1 VTFLIV
7 GGSSGVGRASAE
19 RFAAGRHPICI
30 VSSDRR
36 DSLAL
41 ASDLSLRWSIEAEAV
56 EVDLALPR
64 PPLVELD
71 AALSRLPPLRGILL
85 CAGTTRADDRP
96 GQTAADQEAITRVNY
111 LAGCEIVNRYLP
123 LLRRA
128 GAEGLIVGFGSIAAA
143 RGRSRNA
150 GYAAAKRALR
160 TYFES
165 LRHELAAAGVIVQ
178 FYTLGYIDTNLS
190 FGHKIPLAGASP
202 RSLAERV
209 YRRAGKDFGH
219 AYYPPF
225 WGPVCVAVRLLPWRI
240 FRRLSF

>member
-1 VTFLIV
+1 MTFLIV

-19 RFAAGRHPICI
+19 RFAAGRHPLCI

-41 ASDLSLRWSIEAEAV
+41 ASDLSLRWSIAV
-56 EVDLALPR
+56 EPVAIDLALSQPS
-64 PPLVELD
+64 LVELD

-85 CAGTTRADDRP
+85 CAGTSRTDDRP
-96 GQTAADQEAITRVNY
+96 GEAAANFESLTYVNY
-111 LAGCEIVNRYLP
+111 LAGCEIVNHYLP
-123 LLRRA
+123 ALRRA
-128 GAEGLIVGFGSIAAA
+128 GRAGLIVGFGSVAAE

-190 FGHKIPLAGASP
+190 FAQSTPLPAASP

-209 YRRAGKDFGH
+209 YRRAGRDFGH
-219 AYYPPF
+219 AYYPAF
-225 WGPVCVAVRLLPWRI
+225 WGPLCLILRLLPWRL